1 MSAQDGS
8 DMGVESRQQR
18 RSSLFLAAVLRSET
32 EQVPAR
38 VRNMSLKGAMVEAP
52 ICPPK
57 GTKVQL
63 IRGSLIA
70 HGEVMWTEGGQCGL
84 RFASDVSVKDWL
96 AAPSKV
102 EQQRVDEIVSLVK
115 AGAIPAEFGG
125 ARPEGSELQA
135 EDRAVS
141 ELEQVVALLLSLE
154 DDLAASN
161 ETLQRH
167 APMLQ
172 NLDIAVQMLRAIANK
187 LAGTVHD
194 GAALQDLRVVCAE
207 ALAKGLRRS

>member
-1 MSAQDGS
+1 MSGQDRT
-8 DMGVESRQQR
+8 DMGVESRQQQ

-32 EQVPAR
+32 GQVRAR
-38 VRNMSLKGAMVEAP
+38 VRNMSLHGAMVEAP

-63 IRGSLIA
+63 IRGRLIA
-70 HGEVMWTEGGQCGL
+70 HGEVIWAESGQCGL
-84 RFASDVSVKDWL
+84 RFASAVSVREWL

-102 EQQRVDEIVSLVK
+102 EQDRVDEIVSLVK

-125 ARPEGSELQA
+125 ARLSGAEPGDNEG
-135 EDRAVS
+135 AVS
-141 ELEQVVALLLSLE
+141 EIEHVVALLLDLE

-167 APMLQ
+167 AAKLQ
-172 NLDIAVQMLRAIANK
+172 NLDIAVQMLRAITSQLNGAPHVGAT
-187 LAGTVHD
+187 LA
-194 GAALQDLRVVCAE
+194 DLRIVCAE
-207 ALAKGLRRS
+207 ALARR